1 MMISGLFWDASA
13 LVKAYSDEHG
23 TPNVKGALRLPDVWG
38 FVTDYVAL
46 EVIAALGKKLRSGQ
60 ITGKVYRNAI
70 ERFRADFPIR
80 FENLEIEHDTRKQSH
95 QLAEKYRGI
104 GTSALDI
111 LHLASAT
118 QAAALCHPRPLVLL
132 CADKPLMEAARSEG
146 LEVYNP
152 EIHPHSA
159 LRNALNLR

>member
-1 MMISGLFWDASA
+1 VSSGVFWDASA
-13 LVKAYSDEHG
+13 LVKAYTDEDG
-23 TPNVKGALRLPDVWG
+23 TPNAAGAPALRNSQG
-38 FVTDYVAL
+38 FVTDFVVL
-46 EVIAALGKKLRSGQ
+46 EVITAFGKKLRSGHM
-60 ITGKVYRNAI
+60 TPRGYRTAL
-70 ERFRADFPIR
+70 
-80 FENLEIEHDTRKQSH
+80 ENFQREYPKFNVLEVEQRTRKQSH

-118 QAAALCHPRPLVLL
+118 QAAELCHPRPLVLL

-159 LRNALNLR
+159 LRTALNLRR

>member
-1 MMISGLFWDASA
+1 MTSGLFWDTSA
-13 LVKAYSDEHG
+13 LVKAYADEDG
-23 TPNVKGALRLPDVWG
+23 TPNVRGALDIQNVWG
-38 FVTDYVAL
+38 FVTDFVAL
-46 EVIAALGKKLRSGQ
+46 EVVAALGKKLRAGQ
-60 ITGKVYRNAI
+60 ITKAKYRAGLKTFRHDLRI
-70 ERFRADFPIR
+70 GFDRLVVAERTVERAR
-80 FENLEIEHDTRKQSH
+80 
-95 QLAEKYRGI
+95 QLAETYQRL